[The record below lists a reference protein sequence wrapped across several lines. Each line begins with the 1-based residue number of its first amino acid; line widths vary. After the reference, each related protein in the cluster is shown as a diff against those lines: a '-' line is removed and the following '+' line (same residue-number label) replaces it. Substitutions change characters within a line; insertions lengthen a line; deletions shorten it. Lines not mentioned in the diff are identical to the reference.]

1 MSFVF
6 KTTLKNAADLS
17 LVAFSFLIRIMR
29 MGITYNDMS
38 VRWLIGSLANSHM
51 KEEET

>member
-1 MSFVF
+1 
-6 KTTLKNAADLS
+6 
-17 LVAFSFLIRIMR
+17 